1 MNIIN
6 NRDHTIEPCR
16 TLVKFCYKFNFMLS
30 IWTYMYCFRFTKKRF
45 KYGYGTVI
53 DTVINNLLHNDLT
66 CQNV

>member
-6 NRDHTIEPCR
+6 NRDHTTEPCR
-16 TLVKFCYKFNFMLS
+16 TLVKFCYQFNFLLS

-53 DTVINNLLHNDLT
+53 DTVINNRLHNDLT